1 MRWSYSLLYT
11 ILSFLE
17 EDGLFFLQEHPSAL
31 FHAWRWGNGSEVRRT
46 EMGSLAEARTRLCC
60 LCLVDNNVS
69 STQTTSKSPVVV
81 SPEQCHAD
89 TPSNKDY
96 CPSCQLLQGL
106 PQLQRAAL
114 LNVLLF
120 PGWQHPT
127 TDGGRVSQPKNF
139 RPLQPDVG

>member
-89 TPSNKDY
+89 TPSNKDLLSQLSA
-96 CPSCQLLQGL
+96 PSGFTSAAESCFAQCLAL
-106 PQLQRAAL
+106 PRMA
-114 LNVLLF
+114 
-120 PGWQHPT
+120 T
-127 TDGGRVSQPKNF
+127 SD
-139 RPLQPDVG
+139 D